1 MDTSLKYYKNDD
13 CLNKLFLQDCTFEEV
28 LQKALEL
35 QKLLIV
41 NVSNTYLDEVLW
53 SNTKFCEKLA
63 KRFVVWKIKAN
74 DELIEDF
81 RSRFYYK
88 DSSYGVHMSV
98 IDPRFGIEVFKFEHF
113 DEKYLIKSFWKFF
126 VNDCNMSAEKG
137 TSSSM
142 DEDLDEITNSLFPS
156 ISFV

>member
-1 MDTSLKYYKNDD
+1 METSLRAYKKDD
-13 CLNKLFLQDCTFEEV
+13 CQNKLFLQDYNFEEV
-28 LQKALEL
+28 LQKAFEL

-53 SNTKFCEKLA
+53 SNTKFCGKLS

-74 DELIEDF
+74 DERIEDF

-88 DSSYGVHMSV
+88 DLSYAVHMSV
-98 IDPRFGIEVFKFEHF
+98 IDPRFGIEVLKFEHF
-113 DEKYLIKSFWKFF
+113 DENYLIKSFLNFF
-126 VNDCNMSAEKG
+126 VKDYNMSAEKG
-137 TSSSM
+137 TTSSI